1 MSGAGEDM
9 LRRSLGF
16 NHYPS
21 LGSTVQVLAP
31 QQRAYRAL
39 VTSRPA
45 EEVGCWGV
53 RAVGPDGRATGA
65 EERVH
70 FSRLASTGAAS
81 WPEPAAA
88 SAGASGSAGGAAV
101 RPGAPPDDARP
112 LVAIVGAGLGGLAA
126 AAAMQRWGARVRV
139 YERDESFAERKQG
152 YGLTMQQGGAALKA
166 LGAEELASR
175 CICATLHTSFT
186 SDGTLLGRYGHDA
199 RCAAGDGAGDGGG
212 EQAGGKRKRSRA
224 KGRNFL
230 IPRQQLRQE
239 LLDRLE
245 PGTVRWGCNFQS
257 YREVA
262 EGGDGVRLLFAPNRS
277 GLCEPEAE
285 AALLVG
291 ADGIFSRVS
300 RQRLAA
306 EHTALE
312 YTGVLVVLG
321 ITTLESEE
329 LRGHELLAGSR
340 TISETVDGSTRFYMM
355 PFSSTQ
361 QMWQLSVPMAQ
372 EAAAALHRAGAAA
385 LRAEALRL
393 CEGWHDPLPALLRAT
408 RSDDVTGYPVFDRA
422 PLPPA
427 AFRPHRHAADG
438 WVTLLGDAIHP
449 MAPFKGQGANQAL
462 LDGVLLADELKRSAL
477 GAHTHRSRP
486 ECSLLAR
493 KRGIGCLRRA
503 AHGAGA
509 VGAVLPRRGSGGRRG
524 TVGGGGAGVLR
535 GGGGAAVNRQGGA
548 VARGHGAAALGGGA
562 GAGRP
567 DARGDGAR
575 GERGGRRRRRWRCAG
590 VAAKLRGGQP
600 PPSRG
605 EAATPCT
612 TAPMH
617 NASRYCT
624 NATPCATATAGRNLQ
639 RMACA
644 KKFLFHF
651 SARPS

>member
-1 MSGAGEDM
+1 MSSAGEDM

-199 RCAAGDGAGDGGG
+199 RCAAADGAGDGG

-361 QMWQLSVPMAQ
+361 HMWQLSLPMAQ
-372 EAAAALHRAGAAA
+372 EAATALHRQGAAA

-486 ECSLLAR
+486 ECSLLAQTR
-493 KRGIGCLRRA
+493 NWLFA
-503 AHGAGA
+503 
-509 VGAVLPRRGSGGRRG
+509 
-524 TVGGGGAGVLR
+524 
-535 GGGGAAVNRQGGA
+535 QGGA
-548 VARGHGAAALGGGA
+548 RRWRGRGGA
-562 GAGRP
+562 TPARREARHGRWRRRWGATRRRRCGGQPPRWSSRARP
-567 DARGDGAR
+567 RR
-575 GERGGRRRRRWRCAG
+575 CCTRRRRWR
-590 VAAKLRGGQP
+590 R
-600 PPSRG
+600 
-605 EAATPCT
+605 AT
-612 TAPMH
+612 
-617 NASRYCT
+617 
-624 NATPCATATAGRNLQ
+624 
-639 RMACA
+639 
-644 KKFLFHF
+644 
-651 SARPS
+651 